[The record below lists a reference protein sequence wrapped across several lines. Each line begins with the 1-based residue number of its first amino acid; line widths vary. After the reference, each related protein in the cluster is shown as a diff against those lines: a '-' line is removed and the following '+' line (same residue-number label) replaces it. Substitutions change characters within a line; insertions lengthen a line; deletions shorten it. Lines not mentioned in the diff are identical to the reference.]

1 VLFLFWQAFILTIT
15 FKKNSHIVV
24 GALIILFLAYPAYTG
39 NLFPDIS
46 TNKGIDLKAHQK
58 VPQYYKEV
66 AALINEDE
74 FNGRVLLLPL
84 VWNYQVT
91 YNSINYRGLPFLKTM
106 IKKPL
111 IGNWDIERDN
121 TFLFLKNLQNEP
133 IFSAWAKRFNINWI
147 VLNKDLGSQLTK
159 NPSDGIIDIE
169 LMLNSGEGYKKVGE
183 FKNLALYKAKI
194 KKNSR
199 DISKDISSEGIIPHI
214 YSPSKINIIKYE

>member
-1 VLFLFWQAFILTIT
+1 
-15 FKKNSHIVV
+15 
-24 GALIILFLAYPAYTG
+24 
-39 NLFPDIS
+39 
-46 TNKGIDLKAHQK
+46 
-58 VPQYYKEV
+58 
-66 AALINEDE
+66 
-74 FNGRVLLLPL
+74 
-84 VWNYQVT
+84 
-91 YNSINYRGLPFLKTM
+91 M

-133 IFSAWAKRFNINWI
+133 VFSAWAKRFNINWI

-194 KKNSR
+194 KEN
-199 DISKDISSEGIIPHI
+199 SKDISSEGIIPHI